1 MAVVEA
7 VQEAACP
14 LRATSSSGLHHKER
28 PCMAVVGTSY
38 HLGAFLAY
46 QDIPWAFLGAF
57 LEAVV
62 ELLGHAESQMR

>member
-1 MAVVEA
+1 
-7 VQEAACP
+7 
-14 LRATSSSGLHHKER
+14 
-28 PCMAVVGTSY
+28 MAVVGTSY